1 MPANVENSAEAIGWE
16 KARFHSS
23 PNEGQCQECSNYL
36 INTITL
42 FSHASKV
49 MFKILQVM
57 LQQYLNFQMYISWI
71 LKNQRNQRSNCQHSL
86 DHGESKRVSGKKSS
100 TGSKLGDEYIKAVY
114 CHPAYLTYIQNTS
127 CEMPGWIKHT
137 LESRLPGAISI
148 TSNMQVTPPLW
159 QKVKR
164 N

>member
-16 KARFHSS
+16 KVRFHSS

-42 FSHASKV
+42 FSHAIKV

-71 LKNQRNQRSNCQHSL
+71 LKNQRTQRSNCQHAL
-86 DHGESKRVSGKKSS
+86 DHRKSKRVPGKHLFLLYWLRQSLWLC
-100 TGSKLGDEYIKAVY
+100 GSQNLWKILKEMGIPD
-114 CHPAYLTYIQNTS
+114 HLT
-127 CEMPGWIKHT
+127 C
-137 LESRLPGAISI
+137 LL
-148 TSNMQVTPPLW
+148 
-159 QKVKR
+159 R
-164 N
+164 NLYAGQETTVRIRHGTTD